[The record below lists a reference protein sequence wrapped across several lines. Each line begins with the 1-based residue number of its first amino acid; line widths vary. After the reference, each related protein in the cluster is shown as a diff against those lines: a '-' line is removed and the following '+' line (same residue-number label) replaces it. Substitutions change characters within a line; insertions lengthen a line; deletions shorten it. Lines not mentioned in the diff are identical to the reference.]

1 MTREQKRQLETLEE
15 RVNELMSI
23 CDRQKAEIKTLTLT
37 LEQGKANLEQVRG
50 EFQALKSEYDDLL
63 TVRVLSGGEGGD
75 MKSARKKLLHL
86 VREIDECINYV
97 SLSNE

>member
-1 MTREQKRQLETLEE
+1 M
-15 RVNELMSI
+15 NELMSL
-23 CDRQKAEIKTLTLT
+23 CDWQKEEIKTLTLN
-37 LEQGKANLEQVRG
+37 LEQGKATLEQVRG

-63 TVRVLSGGEGGD
+63 TVHALSGGEGGN